1 MRAFRYRT
9 RCKNQKVCQW
19 PTTPCAHSCRNA
31 FCVAVVFRVSFV
43 RCLEHRIGL
52 DRMACYSFPPEIFP
66 RLASR
71 GVIEVER
78 KKNAFFKHWRQ
89 KFNATLVCTPCP
101 CFVQPSTLFRFF
113 SQCSWAV
120 WANSG
125 TPWRLRSTMQGL
137 SGSRAATSVQGKQRA
152 HARCKQAVWLGV
164 LACFLA
170 QPP

>member
-89 KFNATLVCTPCP
+89 KFNANAFHLPLVCIHGPSS
-101 CFVQPSTLFRFF
+101 FQPPTF
-113 SQCSWAV
+113 SFTV
-120 WANSG
+120 HLG
-125 TPWRLRSTMQGL
+125 R
-137 SGSRAATSVQGKQRA
+137 VGKQWYTLA
-152 HARCKQAVWLGV
+152 PEVHHAGPL
-164 LACFLA
+164 
-170 QPP
+170 